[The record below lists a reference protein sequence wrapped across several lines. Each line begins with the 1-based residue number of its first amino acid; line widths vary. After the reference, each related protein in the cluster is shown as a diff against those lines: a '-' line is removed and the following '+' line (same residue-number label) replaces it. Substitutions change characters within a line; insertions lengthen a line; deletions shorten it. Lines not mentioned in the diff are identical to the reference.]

1 MKKETN
7 FDPWPNVDP
16 GVKPVGARILVQL
29 RAVQERTKGGI
40 ILANDTKE
48 AEKWNTQVARVI
60 SKGPLAYK
68 DRRTLEPFQEGA
80 WCEEGQY
87 VRVPKHGADKFEVE
101 TDSGQKVLFGIF
113 DDTNVIGQITGDPL
127 AGAAA
132 Y

>member
-1 MKKETN
+1 MKKKTN
-7 FDPWPNVDP
+7 FDPWPQVDP

-29 RAVQERTKGGI
+29 RSVQEKTAEGI
-40 ILANDTKE
+40 YLPNETKE
-48 AEKWNTQVARVI
+48 AEKWNTQVGKVI
-60 SKGPLAYK
+60 STGPLAYK
-68 DRRTLEPFQEGA
+68 DRRTMEPFEEGA
-80 WCEEGQY
+80 WCETGMF

-101 TDSGQKVLFGIF
+101 AEGGQKVLFGIF